1 MPRNDKVIRLI
12 PYSYP
17 MNRRAF
23 LTASGSK
30 KNKIT
35 ARAVI
40 TGRTSSGIA
49 PYAGPWTRNE
59 ATHLLKRTMFG
70 AKPGDIQYFA
80 GKTMEDAVDELLHIT
95 SPLPDPPVK
104 EYDTAGTLVPDS
116 NIDAGTTWVN
126 DFNEDD
132 KIGGLRKQSFKKW
145 WVGVM
150 LNPPRN
156 IREKMTLFWHNH
168 FATEMASS
176 TNARYAYKHHTLLR
190 ANALGNFKS
199 LARAISVDP
208 LMLVYQNGEQ
218 NQKGA
223 PDENFARELQELFT
237 LGKENNPNYTED
249 DVKAAARV
257 LTGWRNDAETN
268 TAYFDPARHDTG
280 NKTFSS
286 FYNHRTIAGR
296 SGNSAGD
303 EELDDLIDM
312 IFSNGREAS
321 EYIVKELYRW
331 FVYYEIDDAAKVN
344 VIEPLALML
353 RNYNWEIKPVL
364 AALLKSEHF
373 FDPLNQGCLI
383 KSPVDFIIGLC
394 REYEVALPGSPDYI
408 TWYATLEGL
417 LYELE
422 LLQQSPGDPPSV
434 SGWPA
439 YYQIPAFHELWI
451 NNDTYPRRTRF
462 TDIMVYNGF
471 TRLGFELKIN
481 TIAFARSLSNPGD
494 PKALL
499 EDSLAILY
507 RIALSDTAKEQLKRD
522 LLLTGQTNDYY
533 WTNAWNAYIA
543 NPGDMMAYQTVHARL
558 NELYRYLLALPEYQL
573 S

>member
-1 MPRNDKVIRLI
+1 
-12 PYSYP
+12 

-23 LTASGSK
+23 LTASGTK
-30 KNKIT
+30 KKSIT
-35 ARAVI
+35 RAVV
-40 TGRTSSGIA
+40 TGRTSSGIE
-49 PYAGPWTRNE
+49 PYTGAWTGNE
-59 ATHLLKRTMFG
+59 VIHLLKRTMFG
-70 AKPGDIQYFA
+70 AKPGDIHYFA
-80 GKTMEDAVDELLHIT
+80 GKTMEAAVDELLNIT

-104 EYDTAGTLVPDS
+104 EYDTAEALVPDS
-116 NIDAGTTWVN
+116 NVDHGTTWIN

-150 LNPPRN
+150 LNQPRN
-156 IREKMTLFWHNH
+156 IREKMMLFWHNH

-190 ANALGNFKS
+190 THALGNFKS

-218 NQKGA
+218 NRKGA

-268 TAYFDPARHDTG
+268 TSYFDPERHDTG

-286 FYNHRTIAGR
+286 FYNHTTIAGR
-296 SGNSAGD
+296 SGNNAGD
-303 EELDDLIDM
+303 EELDDLINM

-321 EYIVKELYRW
+321 EYIVRELYRW
-331 FVYYEIDDAAKVN
+331 FVYYEIDDAAKAN

-383 KSPVDFIIGLC
+383 KSPVDFVVGLC
-394 REYEVALPGSPDYI
+394 RECEVPLPDSADYI
-408 TWYATLEGL
+408 TWYSTLDGL
-417 LYELE
+417 LYQLE

-451 NNDTYPRRTRF
+451 NNDTYPRRTQF

-471 TRLGFELKIN
+471 TRLGFELKID

-494 PKALL
+494 PKVLL
-499 EDSLAILY
+499 DDSLAILY
-507 RIALSDTAKEQLKRD
+507 RIALSDAAKEQLKRD

-533 WTNAWNAYIA
+533 WTNAWNTYIA

>member
-1 MPRNDKVIRLI
+1 MKKSLAHRTVI
-12 PYSYP
+12 
-17 MNRRAF
+17 A
-23 LTASGSK
+23 
-30 KNKIT
+30 
-35 ARAVI
+35 
-40 TGRTSSGIA
+40 GRTSSGIA
-49 PYAGPWTRNE
+49 PYTGAWTKHE
-59 ATHLLKRTMFG
+59 VIHLLKRTMFG
-70 AKPGDIQYFA
+70 AKLTDIQHFA
-80 GKTMEDAVDELLHIT
+80 GKTMEDAVDELMNIT
-95 SPLPDPPVK
+95 SPLPEPPVK
-104 EYDTAGTLVPDS
+104 DYDTAEAQFPDATVDS
-116 NIDAGTTWVN
+116 GTTWIN
-126 DFNEDD
+126 DHNEDD
-132 KIGGLRKQSFKKW
+132 KIGWLRKQSFKKW
-145 WVGVM
+145 WVGIM
-150 LNPPRN
+150 LNQPRN

-168 FATEMASS
+168 FATEMASTS
-176 TNARYAYKHHTLLR
+176 NGRYTYKHHTMLR
-190 ANALGNFKS
+190 TNALGNFKS

-257 LTGWRNDAETN
+257 LTGWRNDPATN
-268 TAYFDPARHDTG
+268 TSYFNPERHDTG

-286 FYNHRTIAGR
+286 FYNHTTIAGR
-296 SGNSAGD
+296 SGDNAGD
-303 EELDDLIDM
+303 EELDDLINM

-331 FVYYEIDDAAKVN
+331 FVYYEVDDAAKAN

-364 AALLKSEHF
+364 TDLLKSEHF

-383 KSPVDFIIGLC
+383 KSPVDFIVGLC
-394 REYEVALPGSPDYI
+394 RECEAPLPDSRDYT
-408 TWYATLEGL
+408 TWYSMLDGL
-417 LYELE
+417 LYQLE

-439 YYQIPAFHELWI
+439 YYQIPSFHELWI
-451 NNDTYPRRTRF
+451 NNDTYPRRTQF

-471 TRLGFELKIN
+471 TRLGFELKMD

-499 EDSLAILY
+499 DDSLATLY
-507 RIALSDTAKEQLKRD
+507 RIALSDAAKEQLKRD

-533 WTNAWNAYIA
+533 WTNAWNTYIA
-543 NPGDMMAYQTVHARL
+543 NPGDMMAYQTVHTRL